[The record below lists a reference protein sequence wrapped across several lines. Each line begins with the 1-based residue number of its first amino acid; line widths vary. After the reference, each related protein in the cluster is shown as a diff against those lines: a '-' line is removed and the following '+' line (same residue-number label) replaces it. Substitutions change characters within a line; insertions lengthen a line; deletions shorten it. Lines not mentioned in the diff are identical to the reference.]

1 MSFVSLVIANSF
13 VSVMADSRTSELNSD
28 GTINK
33 VKSEDYPKI
42 FCLSDNTFMA
52 MAGLVEDAQ
61 EFIEFSSLE
70 QSILERGL
78 LKEKYEITEWLEGV
92 RQYIITDNNFK
103 VFLGGL
109 TIANEL
115 KVYIIDSTIRVLEE
129 LEYSENEIGYYLSPS
144 QYIDKSWVENIFKEL
159 YRIFDGTPETMK
171 VVQELLNDIVANSD
185 ESVNKNKRWFCLRR
199 PFIN

>member
-42 FCLSDNTFMA
+42 FYLSDNTFMA

-199 PFIN
+199 PFN

>member
-42 FCLSDNTFMA
+42 FYLSDNTFMA